1 MKEKERMLDKNNM
14 TLELE
19 KLTKQLISK
28 NQISKNEL
36 SKKKSL
42 QEKGITLI
50 ALVVTIIILLILA
63 GVTLNMALSQDGLF
77 SKTQEAADEYKQ
89 AQSDEEEMIRQIATQ
104 MYSEYVGAEV
114 TGYDLTSNTNS
125 TYTATTAE
133 TGHATDQTINR
144 DEMTW
149 KIWDF
154 DGNILRIIGDPT
166 STKLYLK
173 GAAGYNNGVK
183 TLDNICKQLYENNK
197 NGVTATNLKR
207 SDIQKVSTYD
217 YTNYKHTQN
226 STTEV
231 PNGNASDTIQFG
243 ETRKYDNAQYPEMWD
258 IKDRNWTYEW
268 NDDGTIIGKDK
279 ECISWETIESEE
291 NMENVMKGGD
301 GQETFKQ
308 SYYSHVYQEDEF
320 INDKYYDLIFK
331 KDNENFMADYWLSG
345 RITKC
350 HSDTLAI
357 FGIAAVRF
365 NEENARMGCQDLC
378 YSGENDGA
386 EANFAVR
393 PIVSINLRDSKCTL
407 TPQTGTEGEI
417 KYKLSFAE

>member
-1 MKEKERMLDKNNM
+1 MKEKERMFDI
-14 TLELE
+14 TLRLE
-19 KLTKQLISK
+19 KITKKSIAE
-28 NQISKNEL
+28 NQMSRSRL
-36 SKKKSL
+36 AKKKSW
-42 QEKGITLI
+42 QERGITLI

-63 GVTLNMALSQDGLF
+63 GVTLNIALSDGGLF
-77 SKTQEAADEYKQ
+77 SKTQEAADKYKQ

-114 TGYDLTSNTNS
+114 TGYDLKDNDKME
-125 TYTATTAE
+125 YKATTEE
-133 TGHATDQTINR
+133 TGYTEEQTINR

-183 TLDNICKQLYENNK
+183 TLDNICKQLYENHK

-268 NDDGTIIGKDK
+268 NDDGTIIEKDK

-291 NMENVMKGGD
+291 NMGNVMKVGD

-331 KDNENFMADYWLSG
+331 KDNEKFMADYWLSG

-350 HSDTLAI
+350 QSDTLAI
-357 FGIAAVRF
+357 FGISAVRF
-365 NEENARMGCQDLC
+365 NENNTRMGCQDLC
-378 YSGENDGA
+378 ITNGVNDG
-386 EANFAVR
+386 FAGFAIR
-393 PIVSINLRDSKCTL
+393 PIVSINLRNSKCTL
-407 TPQTGTEGEI
+407 TPLTGTEGEI
-417 KYKLSFAE
+417 KYELSFAE